1 MASAIFFA
9 SLVTVPASTPCT
21 LAETVTVRLPL

>member
-9 SLVTVPASTPCT
+9 FELTVPASTPCT
-21 LAETVTVRLPL
+21 LQETVTVRLPL